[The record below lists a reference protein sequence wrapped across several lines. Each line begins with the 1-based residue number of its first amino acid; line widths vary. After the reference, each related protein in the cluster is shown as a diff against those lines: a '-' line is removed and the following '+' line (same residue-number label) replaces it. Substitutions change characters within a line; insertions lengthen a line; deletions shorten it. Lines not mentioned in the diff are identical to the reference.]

1 MIGLCFVLALLA
13 HPVSRFQGFLNMT
26 IWSILVLGFITLY
39 AWPLLKDT
47 LSIVLLVAIFIFHF
61 AVMWRLYPLVPHHG
75 YIAIGLIALS
85 EIAISALTYRLA
97 RCQVPTRQ
105 YENQATENQGMME
118 WTPWCETFSKF
129 RGQTGRALCGSRHTL
144 RFECK
149 FRLASIRN
157 DLFSGSAL

>member
-1 MIGLCFVLALLA
+1 MPDDIESEDEPVLLNRLWKYMIGLCFVLALLA

-85 EIAISALTYRLA
+85 EIAISALPIVWLDVRSQ
-97 RCQVPTRQ
+97 RDSMKTRRQ
-105 YENQATENQGMME
+105 KT
-118 WTPWCETFSKF
+118 
-129 RGQTGRALCGSRHTL
+129 RA
-144 RFECK
+144 
-149 FRLASIRN
+149 
-157 DLFSGSAL
+157 